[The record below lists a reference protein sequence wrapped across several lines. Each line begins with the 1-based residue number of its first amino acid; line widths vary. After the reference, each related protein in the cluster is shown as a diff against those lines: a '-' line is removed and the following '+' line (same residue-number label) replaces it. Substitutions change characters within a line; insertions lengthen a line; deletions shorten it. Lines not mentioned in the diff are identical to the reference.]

1 MSGITP
7 TADRGSKSRIWLA
20 LSTFLGIAIVAIFSN
35 GGTGERGGPSVAYAG
50 PAPMELSLE
59 NVIFVD
65 VKDLAGAT
73 VYFGGQ
79 VFENGTLMGNFAA
92 QQRITPPATGFL
104 NTAQVTITIFFTG
117 QTPPDNITLEGAS
130 DFNTSAAM
138 GSVSATSPHFKTYVG
153 QTFQLTPIN
162 TNTFNLMIK

>member
-1 MSGITP
+1 
-7 TADRGSKSRIWLA
+7 
-20 LSTFLGIAIVAIFSN
+20 VAIFSN
-35 GGTGERGGPSVAYAG
+35 GVTGERGGGGSVAYASA
-50 PAPMELSLE
+50 APMEMSLE

-65 VKDLAGAT
+65 VKDLAGVT

-79 VFENGTLMGNFAA
+79 VFESGALMGNFAA

-104 NTAQVTITIFFTG
+104 NTAQITMTIFFTG

-153 QTFQLTPIN
+153 QAFQLTPVN
-162 TNTFNLMIK
+162 TNTFTLTIK